1 MTPTTSS
8 FSSKPWHAILRESAS
23 AAVLHR
29 SRLLAAAQRGRH
41 QEATSAIHAVIAQ
54 FGRAIQEQD
63 PHVAE
68 SIAREFHAV
77 VGPMKLHGSTV
88 SFLESRVR
96 MGDASWAWAA
106 ERRSPLFVTL
116 NESAREALI
125 ELVDASMDS
134 HSAYRAAGA
143 LTQRFADGPRDHL
156 VIQACLLEAAQ
167 IVRQQVRDAT
177 ARCAC
182 SLAFVEAAVMA
193 AIDQAIDIHALRG
206 PGLRLLARPL
216 DS

>member
-1 MTPTTSS
+1 MTLTSS
-8 FSSKPWHAILRESAS
+8 THPSKPWHAILRQSAR

-29 SRLLAAAQRGRH
+29 SRLMAAVQNGRH
-41 QEATSAIHAVIAQ
+41 QEATAAIHSVIAQ

-88 SFLESRVR
+88 RLLDWRVR

-106 ERRSPLFVTL
+106 DRRAPLFVTL
-116 NESAREALI
+116 NEPAREALI
-125 ELVDASMDS
+125 ELVDASTDS

-143 LTQRFADGPRDHL
+143 LTQRFADGPRDL
-156 VIQACLLEAAQ
+156 RAIQACLSEAAQ
-167 IVRQQVRDAT
+167 LVRQQVREAA
-177 ARCAC
+177 ARRAC
-182 SLAFVEAAVMA
+182 SLAFVESAVMA

-206 PGLRLLARPL
+206 SGLRLLARPL